1 MIITISL
8 CVFIDLIII
17 LLLSLCVFNS
27 NFYNLMHKNHNI
39 HYKLITLH
47 MIVYQSKPVWCSL
60 TQLLFCH
67 KSLRCVAEFHHVL
80 ILKLVWTIAFILHH
94 WFFVQLFIFQIMA
107 WSFLG
112 LDSWKLCDSWA
123 VASHYVPD
131 ILQPASRA
139 GTIQQLQ
146 MKHYVEEHRPLL
158 TVPQACNPTL
168 PPKDRN
174 LHLCMFSLTWKP
186 MIEW

>member
-94 WFFVQLFIFQIMA
+94 WFSCNSLFFKS
-107 WSFLG
+107 WLG
-112 LDSWKLCDSWA
+112 PFWELTLES
-123 VASHYVPD
+123 YVPHG
-131 ILQPASRA
+131 R
-139 GTIQQLQ
+139 
-146 MKHYVEEHRPLL
+146 
-158 TVPQACNPTL
+158 L
-168 PPKDRN
+168 PVIMYTQYSNMRHAQEQYSNCKWSI
-174 LHLCMFSLTWKP
+174 MWKN
-186 MIEW
+186 IGLF

>member
-1 MIITISL
+1 MIITI
-8 CVFIDLIII
+8 
-17 LLLSLCVFNS
+17 SLCVFNS

-47 MIVYQSKPVWCSL
+47 MIVYQSKPVWWSL

-112 LDSWKLCDSWA
+112 LTLESFVTHGRLPVIMYPTYSNLRHAQEQYSNANEALCG
-123 VASHYVPD
+123 
-131 ILQPASRA
+131 R
-139 GTIQQLQ
+139 T
-146 MKHYVEEHRPLL
+146 
-158 TVPQACNPTL
+158 
-168 PPKDRN
+168 
-174 LHLCMFSLTWKP
+174 
-186 MIEW
+186 